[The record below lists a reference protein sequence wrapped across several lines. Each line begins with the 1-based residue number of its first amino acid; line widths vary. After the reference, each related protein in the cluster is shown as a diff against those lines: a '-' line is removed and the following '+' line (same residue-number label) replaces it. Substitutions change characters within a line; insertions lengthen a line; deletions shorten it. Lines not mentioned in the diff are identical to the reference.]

1 MCYHDTYADTAERIQ
16 RIPMLTIDTWRGKK
30 APENQRAFMGWGGLT
45 VTDDTVDILDMLRAY
60 YAVASGESCGQC
72 FPCRSGL
79 RRIATRLDQMCQGQ
93 ERADDLQYLGELAAM
108 VRASARC
115 DIGQTSPQPLL
126 DVLEQ
131 APQLLKARKTSG
143 GAYTSMVTAPCVN
156 ACPGHVTIPEY
167 IEDIRFRRFDKGLER
182 VMNNCPMPG
191 TIGRVCERPCEAAC
205 KRGLKGKPVAIR
217 NLKRFLFDHNA
228 ALNQPPAP
236 QKPAVHGK
244 KVAIIGG
251 GPAGLSCAYYLAHL
265 GAAPTIFERHDVC
278 GGMAKFGIPDFRL
291 PPSVLTREINV
302 VAAAGSDIRTGVEI
316 GRDISVD
323 QLHDE
328 GFEAIFIGA
337 GAPHAPGMRCEG
349 EDSCPQGYLS
359 GIHYLHEATMGR
371 QAVSGTRLVV
381 VGGGN
386 VAMDCAR
393 TALRHG
399 FKEVRVVYRRTEA
412 EMPADPVEIEEARE
426 EGTLFTFLA
435 APLRIENKDGRVT
448 GLVCQK
454 MELGPADDSGRRRPV
469 PVEGAD
475 FELPCDAIVY
485 AIGQKVA
492 LEVILK
498 GKDGALNKYRTLD
511 AHDITGEVSALPRFF
526 GGGDCVT
533 GPSSLIAALAA
544 GKRAAA
550 HITAHLNGEGD
561 GPTVREK
568 LEQVLMSINMLDTEE
583 ALPLED
589 PTPPMPIH
597 AIPLSERL
605 HGFTEVETE
614 PLEWEA
620 VRESSRCLRCLRV
633 VMTAP

>member
-1 MCYHDTYADTAERIQ
+1 MST
-16 RIPMLTIDTWRGKK
+16 MDTWRGSK
-30 APENQRAFMGWGGLT
+30 ASETHKAFMGWGGLT
-45 VTDDTVDILDMLRAY
+45 VNDDTVDILDMLRAY
-60 YAVASGESCGQC
+60 YDVAAGESCGQC

-79 RRIATRLDQMCQGQ
+79 KRIAARLAEICQGQ
-93 ERADDLQYLGELAAM
+93 ERPDDQDYLRELAAM
-108 VRASARC
+108 VRTSARC

-131 APQLLKARKTSG
+131 APHLLKARKTTG
-143 GAYTSMVTAPCVN
+143 GNYTSLITAPCVN
-156 ACPGHVTIPEY
+156 ACPGHVNIPDY
-167 IEDIRFRRFDKGLER
+167 IEEIRFRRFEKGLEL

-191 TIGRVCERPCEAAC
+191 TIGRVCERPCESAC
-205 KRGLKGKPVAIR
+205 KRGLKGVPVAIR
-217 NLKRFLFDHNA
+217 NLKRFLFDRNA
-228 ALNQPPAP
+228 ALNSPPAP
-236 QKPAVHGK
+236 QNLPATAK

-251 GPAGLSCAYYLAHL
+251 GPAGLSCAYYLSLL

-291 PPSVLTREINV
+291 PPAVLVREVNV
-302 VAAAGSDIRTGVEI
+302 VAAAGCEIRNGVEI
-316 GRDISVD
+316 GRDISLD
-323 QLHDE
+323 QLHEE
-328 GFEAIFIGA
+328 GFEAVFIAA

-359 GIHYLHEATMGR
+359 GIHYLHEATRGR
-371 QAVSGTRLVV
+371 QAVTGTRLVV

-412 EMPADPVEIEEARE
+412 EMPADPVEIEEAKE

-435 APLRIENKDGRVT
+435 APLRIESRDGRVT

-454 MELGPADDSGRRRPV
+454 MELGAADDSGRRRPV
-469 PVEGAD
+469 AVEGAD
-475 FELPCDAIVY
+475 YELPCDAIVY

-511 AHDITGEVSALPRFF
+511 AHEITGEVSTLPRIF

-544 GKRAAA
+544 GKRAAT
-550 HITAHLNGEGD
+550 HIAAHLNDSAEG
-561 GPTVREK
+561 PSSREE
-568 LEQVLMSINMLDTEE
+568 LEQMLMGINMLDAEDVV
-583 ALPLED
+583 PLED
-589 PTPPMPIH
+589 PTPAMPIH
-597 AIPLSERL
+597 AIPLRERL
-605 HGFTEVETE
+605 SGFTEVETD

-633 VMTAP
+633 VMTAH

>member
-1 MCYHDTYADTAERIQ
+1 MPT
-16 RIPMLTIDTWRGKK
+16 MDTWRGNK
-30 APENQRAFMGWGGLT
+30 AGETHKAFMGWGGLT
-45 VTDDTVDILDMLRAY
+45 VNDDTVDILDMLRAY
-60 YAVASGESCGQC
+60 YDVAAGESCGQC

-79 RRIATRLDQMCQGQ
+79 KRIAVRLAEICQGQ
-93 ERADDLQYLGELAAM
+93 ERPDDQDYLHQLAAM
-108 VRASARC
+108 VRTSARC

-131 APQLLKARKTSG
+131 APHLLKARKTTG
-143 GAYTSMVTAPCVN
+143 GNYTSLITAPCVN
-156 ACPGHVTIPEY
+156 ACPGHVNIPDY
-167 IEDIRFRRFDKGLER
+167 IEEIRFRRFEKGLEL

-191 TIGRVCERPCEAAC
+191 TIGRVCERPCESAC
-205 KRGLKGKPVAIR
+205 KRGLKGAPVAIR
-217 NLKRFLFDHNA
+217 NLKRFLFDRNA
-228 ALNQPPAP
+228 ALNSPPAP
-236 QKPAVHGK
+236 QNPPATAK

-251 GPAGLSCAYYLAHL
+251 GPAGLSCAYYLSLL

-291 PPSVLTREINV
+291 PPAVLVREVNV
-302 VAAAGSDIRTGVEI
+302 VAAAGCEIRNGVEI
-316 GRDISVD
+316 GRDISLD
-323 QLHDE
+323 QLHEE
-328 GFEAIFIGA
+328 GFEAVFIAA

-349 EDSCPQGYLS
+349 EESCPQGYLS
-359 GIHYLHEATMGR
+359 GIHYLHEATRGR
-371 QAVSGTRLVV
+371 QAVTGTRLVV

-412 EMPADPVEIEEARE
+412 EMPADPVEIEEAKE

-435 APLRIENKDGRVT
+435 APLRIESRDGRVT

-454 MELGPADDSGRRRPV
+454 MELGAADDSGRRRPV
-469 PVEGAD
+469 AVEGAD
-475 FELPCDAIVY
+475 YELPCDAIVY

-511 AHDITGEVSALPRFF
+511 AHEITGEVSTLPRIF

-544 GKRAAA
+544 GKRAAT
-550 HITAHLNGEGD
+550 HIAAHLNDSAEG
-561 GPTVREK
+561 PSSMEK
-568 LEQVLMSINMLDTEE
+568 LEQMLMGMNMLDTNEP
-583 ALPLED
+583 APLED

-597 AIPLSERL
+597 AIPLRERL
-605 HGFTEVETE
+605 HGFTEVETD

-633 VMTAP
+633 VMTAH